1 MKCIKDLIAISKKE
15 ILLNKEDYNF
25 KTQLNL
31 VNTIE
36 SNIEKNENILWYP
49 SSFSD
54 FDDLLYFNND
64 RLDILGEHD
73 PILYIHTDILSKQDI
88 GFLPEQNFFNS
99 YGGSSTYSITIPI
112 PTNSE
117 YQYKSITLSYFSL
130 GSRKPKYKINLF
142 GFSNNEIL
150 DMFIYSNI
158 HVKYLYTTFTNE
170 QLESNI
176 EPHYYFHFY
185 NVLQTKFH
193 IGICLEDFRDM
204 EKQNSKIMRFLKSQ
218 KNEIQEKVLPN
229 LTETKEDILYKYRI
243 EKINKDGKI
252 RFLGNYIE
260 GLKCRFI

>member
-1 MKCIKDLIAISKKE
+1 MKSIKDLIAISKKE
-15 ILLNKEDYNF
+15 IIQNKEDFNYDT
-25 KTQLNL
+25 KLNI

-36 SNIEKNENILWYP
+36 SYIEKNENILWYP

-73 PILYIHTDILSKQDI
+73 PILYIHTDILSKENI
-88 GFLPEQNFFNS
+88 GFLPEGNFFNS
-99 YGGSSTYSITIPI
+99 YSGSSYYSTTIPI
-112 PTNSE
+112 TTNNG
-117 YQYKSITLSYFSL
+117 YQNKSITLSYFSL
-130 GSRKPKYKINLF
+130 GSRKRKYKINLY

-150 DMFIYSNI
+150 DILINSKINI
-158 HVKYLYTTFTNE
+158 KYLYTTFTNE

-193 IGICLEDFRDM
+193 IGIHLEDFGDM
-204 EKQNSKIMRFLKSQ
+204 EKQKNKIMNFLQLQ

-229 LTETKEDILYKYRI
+229 LTETKENILNRYRI
-243 EKINKDGKI
+243 EKINKDDKI
-252 RFLGNYIE
+252 RFLGYYVQS
-260 GLKCRFI
+260 LKCRFI